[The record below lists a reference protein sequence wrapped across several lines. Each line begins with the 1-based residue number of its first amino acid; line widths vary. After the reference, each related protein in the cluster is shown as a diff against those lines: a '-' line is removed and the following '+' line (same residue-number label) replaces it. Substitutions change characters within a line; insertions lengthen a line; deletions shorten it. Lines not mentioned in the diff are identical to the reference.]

1 MGLGIAQLAADV
13 AQFNVVAVDTNKVSG
28 ACAAA
33 RRPTRRLTRPARPLE
48 QAALDKGMKGIE
60 DSLKKLHGKRLAA
73 EPDAAAKT
81 DAAVKAAMGRIT
93 TSTDVSALKDCS
105 TLRLA
110 CVAHVPSAFA
120 RAPGLTA
127 LTAARRDRG
136 GGDHREPRD
145 QEKVGPHAA
154 KTA

>member
-1 MGLGIAQLAADV
+1 VRVRGR
-13 AQFNVVAVDTNKVSG
+13 
-28 ACAAA
+28 
-33 RRPTRRLTRPARPLE
+33 RRPTRWLTRPARPLE

-73 EPDAAAKT
+73 ESDAAAKT

-105 TLRLA
+105 KLRLA
-110 CVAHVPSAFA
+110 CVAHLAVGLLA
-120 RAPGLTA
+120 RAGTDGA
-127 LTAARRDRG
+127 SAARRDRG

-145 QEKVGPHAA
+145 QEEVGPHAGN
-154 KTA
+154 TA